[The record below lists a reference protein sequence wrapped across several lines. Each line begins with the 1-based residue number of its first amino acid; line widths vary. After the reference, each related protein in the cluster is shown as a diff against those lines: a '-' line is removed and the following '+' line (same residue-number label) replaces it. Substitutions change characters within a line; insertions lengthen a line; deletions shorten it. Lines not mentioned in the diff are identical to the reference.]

1 MQKKKCA
8 LICGVSGQD
17 GSYLARYLLEKKY
30 DVFGTSR
37 DSQLSNFSNLNL
49 LGIMEK
55 VQTLSMAPSDFRSV
69 LHVLDLVKPDE
80 IYYLAGQSSVAL
92 SFEQPVETIESIAT
106 ATLNLLEAIRFLGR
120 EIKLYNAGSGECY
133 GEAHGIRAT
142 ESTPFDPR
150 SPYAIAKVSSF
161 YLVKNYREAYGLKAC
176 TGLLFNH
183 ESPLRPE
190 RFVTKKIVGS
200 ARRISEGSGERLKLG
215 NTKIIRDWGWAPEYV
230 EAMWLM
236 MQQDE
241 MNDLII
247 GTGNSVSLETFI
259 SLVFSKFGLEWEE
272 HVDIDDSLFR
282 PTDVLESRCFPEKA
296 GQLIGWHAKSQVEDV
311 VDHLVQDQI

>member
-1 MQKKKCA
+1 MQKKKRA

-17 GSYLARYLLEKKY
+17 GSYLARYLLEKNY
-30 DVFGTSR
+30 DVFGSSR
-37 DSQLSNFSNLNL
+37 DSQLSNFSNLNR
-49 LGIMEK
+49 LGIIEK
-55 VQTLSMAPSDFRSV
+55 VHTLSMAPNDFRSV
-69 LHVLDLVKPDE
+69 LHILDLVKPDE

-120 EIKLYNAGSGECY
+120 DIKLYNAGSGECY
-133 GEAHGIRAT
+133 GEANGIRAT
-142 ESTPFDPR
+142 ESTPFNPR

-161 YLVKNYREAYGLKAC
+161 HLIKNYREAYGLKAC

-190 RFVTKKIVGS
+190 RFVTKKIVS
-200 ARRISEGSGERLKLG
+200 TARRISEGSGERLKLG

-236 MQQDE
+236 LQQDE

-259 SLVFSKFGLEWEE
+259 SLVFSKFCLDWQE
-272 HVDIDDSLFR
+272 HVEIDDSLFR
-282 PTDVLESRCFPEKA
+282 PTDVLESRCSPEKA
-296 GQLIGWHAKSQVEDV
+296 SELIGWHAKLQVKEI
-311 VDHLVQDQI
+311 VDHLVQDQS